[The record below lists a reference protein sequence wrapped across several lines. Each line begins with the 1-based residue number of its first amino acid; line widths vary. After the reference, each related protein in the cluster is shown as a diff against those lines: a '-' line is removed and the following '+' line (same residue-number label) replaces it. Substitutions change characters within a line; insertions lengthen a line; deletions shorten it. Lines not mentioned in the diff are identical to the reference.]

1 MILLVDDDP
10 HLTCI
15 LRDFLSAFSCDVT
28 AAKNGVEGLRQIM
41 ASDFDIVLCDMV
53 MPTFPG
59 DKFYIAVERIKPRL
73 CRRFIFMTGHKADPQ
88 WDIFIRKVGGMVL
101 WKPFHLQEL
110 ITTIRTV
117 LRKARCADVHEER
130 MNLMRSLTGFAGQDG
145 NGESQPA
152 NACSGTLPVRP

>member
-10 HLTCI
+10 RLTAI
-15 LRDFLSAFSCDVT
+15 LRQFLSAYSCDVT
-28 AAKNGVEGLRQIM
+28 AAKNGVEGLRHIM
-41 ASDFDIVLCDMV
+41 ASNFDVVLCDMV

-88 WDIFIRKVGGMVL
+88 WDSFIRKVGGMVL

-110 ITTIRTV
+110 VAAIRTV
-117 LRKARCADVHEER
+117 LRKARFADAYEER
-130 MNLMRSLTGFAGQDG
+130 MILMRSQAEFPGQDS

-152 NACSGTLPVRP
+152 NAC